1 MLFGSSGIRQMFD
14 QRLLSLAPIV
24 GAAVAQNAKHIVLG
38 TDSRTSRDVLAH
50 AVISGLISNG
60 ADVVYGG
67 ICPTPTVAF
76 GAGFADAGVMI
87 TASHNPEPYNGI
99 KLFRSDGSS
108 YTLAQQKE
116 IEEEVDHPSWS
127 SWNEQG
133 SFTDA
138 DLITPHKE
146 AILTS
151 VCIPEDITIVVDCG
165 NGAGGQITP
174 KLFDE
179 SGATVIPVNCDP
191 SGKFAR
197 PSEPLEKNLLHIPRL
212 MKKINAD
219 CAVVNDGDADRMMA
233 FDNLGRYIDGDHLL
247 MLFAK
252 YLDAKQ
258 VVTTVDASMAI
269 EEIAEVRRTPVG
281 DSFVSEELISWGTF
295 GGEPSGSWI
304 FPKHSLCPDG
314 PYAAALFAEISG
326 EWNVAEELDS
336 MPRYTILR
344 DALETKNAK
353 EILTGLGAD
362 KPTDGIRISEENG
375 WCLIRASGTEPKIRC
390 TAEGRTKD
398 DAKRMLDAGMTR
410 IRNAMHQIKE

>member
-14 QRLLSLAPIV
+14 QRLLSLAPNV
-24 GAAVAQNAKHIVLG
+24 GAAVAQTAKHVVLG
-38 TDSRTSRDVLAH
+38 TDSRTSKDILAH
-50 AVISGLISNG
+50 AVISGLISGG
-60 ADVVYGG
+60 ADVIYGG

-76 GAGFADAGVMI
+76 GAGSADAGVMI

-116 IEEEVDHPSWS
+116 IEDAVDQPAWS
-127 SWNEQG
+127 RWDEQG
-133 SFTDA
+133 ALTNG
-138 DLITPHKE
+138 DLLTPHKE
-146 AILTS
+146 AILSS
-151 VCIPEDITIVVDCG
+151 VRTPEDLLVVVDCG

-174 KLFDE
+174 KLFEE
-179 SGATVIPVNCDP
+179 SGSRVISVNCDP

-197 PSEPLEKNLLHIPRL
+197 PSEPLEKNLLHIPKL
-212 MKKINAD
+212 MKSVGAD

-233 FDNLGRYIDGDHLL
+233 FDNRGRYVDGDHLL

-326 EWNVAEELDS
+326 EWDVAEELDS

-344 DALETKNAK
+344 DALETPHAK
-353 EILTGLGAD
+353 EILSGLGAD
-362 KPTDGIRISEENG
+362 KPTDGIRLTEENG

-390 TAEGRTKD
+390 TAEGKTNEE
-398 DAKRMLDAGMTR
+398 AKRMLDAGMNR
-410 IRNAMHQIKE
+410 IRDAIRQIKE